1 MGVMLPP
8 ILAPELVVPALAVV
22 PERFPLRAA
31 IGGIPA
37 HLAVGLPGVA
47 PPVMAPVMAS
57 VGGCG
62 A

>member
-8 ILAPELVVPALAVV
+8 IVAPELVMPALAVV

-37 HLAVGLPGVA
+37 HLALGLPRMA
-47 PPVMAPVMAS
+47 LSVMAPVMAS

>member
-8 ILAPELVVPALAVV
+8 IVAPELVVPALAVV
-22 PERFPLRAA
+22 PERFPVRAA

-47 PPVMAPVMAS
+47 PPVMTS
-57 VGGCG
+57 ICGGG